1 MQHILTYFA
10 CLSYFFILVTFNLM
24 VFEKK
29 LSSYSQQSN
38 AFSSYCI
45 VVSWLVLGEKSSL
58 GFLILSHCL
67 KNIGQD

>member
-1 MQHILTYFA
+1 
-10 CLSYFFILVTFNLM
+10 M

-45 VVSWLVLGEKSSL
+45 VVSWLVLGEKYSL
-58 GFLILSHCL
+58 GFLNLESLPQEHRPRLTKC
-67 KNIGQD
+67 KDSENDSVTFQP